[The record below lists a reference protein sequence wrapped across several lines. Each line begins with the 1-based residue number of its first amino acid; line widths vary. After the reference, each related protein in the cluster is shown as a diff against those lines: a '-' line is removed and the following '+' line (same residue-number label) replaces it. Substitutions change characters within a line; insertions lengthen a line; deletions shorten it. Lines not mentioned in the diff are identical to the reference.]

1 MACCPTSSPSL
12 PLKVRVP
19 HPVNEL
25 CSRDVLVMEYL
36 HGVKLV
42 DAIRDFYT
50 RVAQSRY
57 VADCKCR
64 VGQILRCEFQQRW
77 YLVPHVFQHLL
88 RMMRPRNMTLDELQ
102 EEYRRLGK
110 TPPPEWEM
118 DQYQW
123 TEWGKVKSYNSLA
136 TVYNWTLGWVAP
148 NLHYSE
154 YGTSEI
160 NAAGWVSSFLQSSLR
175 SSKEPCLSHHVCVPS
190 FRFIP
195 GRVLNVPRIL
205 RQLFDVHGHQI
216 LVDGTVDLCRHWA
229 DG

>member
-1 MACCPTSSPSL
+1 MPQ
-12 PLKVRVP
+12 
-19 HPVNEL
+19 PVNEL
-25 CSRDVLVMEYL
+25 CSRDVLVMEHL

-57 VADCKCR
+57 VADCKPCPR
-64 VGQILRCEFQQRW
+64 AWSNFPLRSLAAVANHASR
-77 YLVPHVFQHLL
+77 LPTLL
-88 RMMRPRNMTLDELQ
+88 HMMRPRNMTLDELQ

-110 TPPPEWEM
+110 TPPPEWKM

-123 TEWGKVKSYNSLA
+123 IEWGKVKSYNSLA

-148 NLHYSE
+148 NLRYSE
-154 YGTSEI
+154 YGTSEMS
-160 NAAGWVSSFLQSSLR
+160 AAGWVSSFLLSASTPNSLA
-175 SSKEPCLSHHVCVPS
+175 SHHVCVLS
-190 FRFIP
+190 SHFVP

-216 LVDGTVDLCRHWA
+216 LVDGRVDLCRHGA
-229 DG
+229 AANEVVQKRR